1 MAVKYRSIKPRIQLK
16 DHTAWMLYFYSMPAL
31 FAVFSHLLKGQ
42 FFSFLMSGATFLG
55 LLIGAVWM
63 TKGRRNRYVFEQR
76 EYGLDV
82 PFPLMMLASLVM
94 GGSCFTGAYFV
105 TDLGLLAA
113 LGFAVAATVG
123 CWLWYGVDA
132 TNGKSGYFEALESE
146 AKKILNTSEN
156 RVLQIEESAQ
166 TIENTELS
174 QRLEKITQLSRDV
187 LKVLV
192 DNPEKLPKA
201 RRFLYSYLE
210 GTESVIERYAA
221 THRKTDNQALE
232 ENFRQVLEN
241 IEKVFAEQYDKL
253 VSSDVFDL
261 DVDIEVLNTL
271 LEKQGIN

>member
-1 MAVKYRSIKPRIQLK
+1 MAVKYRSTKPRIQLK
-16 DHTAWMLYFYSMPAL
+16 DHTAWMLYFYSIPAL

-42 FFSFLMSGATFLG
+42 LFSFLLSGATFMG

-63 TKGRRNRYVFEQR
+63 SKGRRNKYVFEQR

-82 PFPLMMLASLVM
+82 PFPLMFLASLVV
-94 GGSCFTGAYFV
+94 GASCLVGALFV
-105 TDLGLLAA
+105 TDLGLLPSI
-113 LGFAVAATVG
+113 GFGVGATVG
-123 CWLWYGVDA
+123 CWLWYGIDA
-132 TNGKSGYFEALESE
+132 TRSDKTYFQELENEAQ
-146 AKKILNTSEN
+146 KILNTSEN
-156 RVLQIEESAQ
+156 RVLHIEESAQ

-210 GTESVIERYAA
+210 GTESVIKRYAA
-221 THRKTDNQALE
+221 THKKTDNLALE